1 MPTLSEVHVDQAL
14 TDFSVG
20 LFQDLGGSVASQAF
34 SNRNVAQ
41 QSNNFHIYTP
51 ADLHRADAAKRAPNT
66 SAVRKDYGLETGN
79 YFCDVWALA
88 YDVSEQERANADAVL
103 DPEQDAT
110 RILMDDLIM
119 TEDREWAAT
128 AFATGVWGGT
138 DQVGATN
145 FTQWDDAASTPIEDL
160 RGQATDM
167 LSNTGKSPNKLVL
180 GHDTWASG
188 LVDHPDILDR
198 IKYTQTG
205 IVTESL
211 FAGVLGLDSV
221 IRADSIRNTA
231 DEGLTETAAFNLGDN
246 ALLLH
251 APNTVGPRSATA
263 GVRFNW
269 SGLLGGTAGVRVKR
283 FEIPQDD
290 AFPRVEMDM
299 AFAHGIVT
307 SGLGRFFSNTI
318 V

>member
-1 MPTLSEVHVDQAL
+1 MPTLSEVHVDMAL

-41 QSNNFHIYTP
+41 QSNQFHVYTA
-51 ADLHRADAAKRAPNT
+51 ADLHRTDAQKRAPNT
-66 SAVRKDYGLETGN
+66 SAPRRDYGLSTDQ

-119 TEDREWAAT
+119 TEDREWAAA
-128 AFATGVWGGT
+128 AFTTGIWATDRTGGT
-138 DQVGATN
+138 D
-145 FTQWDDAASTPIEDL
+145 FTQWDDAASDPIAEN
-160 RGQATDM
+160 RTGIRTMKQAT
-167 LSNTGKSPNKLVL
+167 GRAPNKLVL
-180 GHDTWASG
+180 GYDSWNLG
-188 LVDHPDILDR
+188 LADHPDLLDR
-198 IKYTQTG
+198 IKHTQTG

-211 FAGVLGLDSV
+211 FASILGLDRVV
-221 IRADSIRNTA
+221 IADSIRNTA
-231 DEGLTETAAFNLGDN
+231 QEGETASNAFNLGDN

-251 APNTVGPRSATA
+251 APDSVGPRSATA

-269 SGLLGGTAGVRVKR
+269 SGLLGGTNGVRVKR
-283 FEIPQDD
+283 YEIPQDD

-299 AFAHGIVT
+299 SFDHKVVASA
-307 SGLGRFFSNTI
+307 LGYFMTDTI
-318 V
+318 A